1 MQILEGGKVKKIWR
15 QNAAEWGDRMFVYGR
30 SDAPRCSFRSNC

>member
-15 QNAAEWGDRMFVYGR
+15 QNAAEWGDRITSGIMDDVET
-30 SDAPRCSFRSNC
+30 DW